1 MKSLFKM
8 DQDRSTNSDRT
19 SIIYGF
25 EPRNLENK
33 DDSSQDVIKESERV
47 FLSFTFFVP
56 SDKKARIIPNRS
68 K

>member
-19 SIIYGF
+19 SIIYDF

-47 FLSFTFFVP
+47 FCLLLSSFP
-56 SDKKARIIPNRS
+56 RIKKHE
-68 K
+68 

>member
-19 SIIYGF
+19 SIIYSF

-47 FLSFTFFVP
+47 FVFYFL
-56 SDKKARIIPNRS
+56 RS
-68 K
+68 LG